1 MENVLE
7 NCNSLAQTVNG
18 NYCTECGQKKF
29 KRIDHTYVFDE
40 VKSFAF
46 YTEKG
51 FFYSV
56 KNIILNPGKT
66 ARKFLEGRQNTPLQA
81 FRSYH
86 GTQWDFDII
95 IQLP

>member
-1 MENVLE
+1 MESILE
-7 NCNSLAQTVNG
+7 NCSSCGTTVNG

-40 VKSFAF
+40 VKSFAY

-56 KNIILNPGKT
+56 KNIILNPGKNSQ
-66 ARKFLEGRQNTPLQA
+66 KISG
-81 FRSYH
+81 
-86 GTQWDFDII
+86 G
-95 IQLP
+95 